1 MSELCNRDAEVI
13 ILNLIARDS
22 TLMGE
27 VIGVLQ
33 PEDFFSFAHQ
43 ELYRASVELFSKGE
57 RIDIVT
63 LASYFDKTGLS
74 EKIGRNVIFEVLQ
87 ADALKHTFR
96 PSVEAVLGF
105 SQRRRTINLLRE
117 AAGAAADMSQDIV
130 TTQDT
135 IVDELG
141 KIKSST
147 AQKEKTLSD
156 VVVSVFS
163 DVVEGTDAG
172 LPTGYKELDYL
183 VKGFSKG
190 NLVILAARPG
200 MGKTALALN
209 IAANVCK
216 AKKSVLFMSYEM
228 SSEELVHRLLTMES
242 GVSRDIQDG
251 QREIDKALDNPKS
264 MYAKLSEVEKAKMR
278 KQSQAVWFRLQV
290 GAETISKWTMSVIDE
305 AKPTP
310 QLIAS
315 KAKIWKHKHG
325 LDLIVVD
332 YLQLMSYPGFKPG
345 DKVAEVSAI
354 TRYLK
359 QLAKALE
366 VPILLLSQLNRG
378 VEARGDKRPM
388 LSDLRDSGSIEQDA
402 DKVLMLYRP
411 KYYQPEL
418 DDDSTEVIINKHR
431 SGAVGTIRLKFN
443 APISKFE
450 DYTGIGAPASKAKTK
465 EARSVFGDD

>member
-22 TLMGE
+22 NLMGE

-43 ELYRASVELFSKGE
+43 ELYRASVELFSRGE

-74 EKIGRNVIFEVLQ
+74 EKIGRNVIFEILQ
-87 ADALKHTFR
+87 VDVLKHTFR

-117 AAGAAADMSQDIV
+117 AAGAAADMSQDIAV
-130 TTQDT
+130 TQDT

-147 AQKEKTLSD
+147 AQKEKTLSN

-183 VKGFSKG
+183 LKGFSKG

-242 GVSRDIQDG
+242 SVSRDIQDG

-264 MYAKLSEVEKAKMR
+264 MYAKLSEAEKAKMR
-278 KQSQAVWFRLQV
+278 KQSQTVWFRLQV
-290 GAETISKWTMSVIDE
+290 AAEIISKWTMSVIDE

-315 KAKIWKHKHG
+315 KAKIWKHKHD

-450 DYTGIGAPASKAKTK
+450 DYTAMGVPASKAETK
-465 EARSVFGDD
+465 EVRSVFGDK